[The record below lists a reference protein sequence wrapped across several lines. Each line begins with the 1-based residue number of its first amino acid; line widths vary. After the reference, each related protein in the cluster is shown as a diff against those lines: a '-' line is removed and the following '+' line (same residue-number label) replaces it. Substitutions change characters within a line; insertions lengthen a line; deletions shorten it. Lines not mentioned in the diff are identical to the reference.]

1 MTANDCLFI
10 LRQLPPVPEDGTAR
24 ASHLAL
30 DTALAAAALDRP
42 VTLLLA
48 DRAGGEAAIAALRQ
62 ADDRGSGPLALLRA
76 ADLFGIGH
84 LVWAAP
90 DRGDTRT
97 LQCAQLPLRLSALSK
112 DALAEFVAGFG
123 QVFSYP

>member
-1 MTANDCLFI
+1 MSDCLFI
-10 LRQLPPVPEDGTAR
+10 LRQLPR
-24 ASHLAL
+24 APAEGATRTPHLAL

-42 VTLLLA
+42 VTVLLA
-48 DRAGGEAAIAALRQ
+48 DRAGGDAAVAALRQ

-84 LVWAAP
+84 LVWTAP
-90 DRGDTRT
+90 EPGATAP
-97 LQCAQLPLRLSALSK
+97 LQCAQLPLRLSALST
-112 DALAEFVAGFG
+112 DALAEFIADFG